1 MVLLTPLLLAPL
13 LTLFWVPAGEGGKF
27 WHMTDIHLDT
37 LYSAAGD
44 RADFCR
50 NSSFGSSAM
59 DSGDY
64 QCDSPLLLLKSAV
77 RAMSQFEP
85 DPEFILWTGDS
96 NPHWNKDLD
105 GNDGPTYPYIWEN
118 LKTIHKILANYFPNA
133 TIVPVLGNH
142 DAFPAD
148 SFPSY
153 ENSSESTNIYTDY
166 LKNGTLGDFIT
177 GSSRDTFK
185 KCGYYS
191 RDLLTSQNTSIKLLN
206 LNTNIYY
213 KNPLASGPDPCGQLD
228 WLELELNN
236 AKASDHVY
244 ITAHVP
250 PGTYERKPQI
260 PFFNSPNDTSLAI
273 QKRFLD
279 ILRTPKHAAKIVA
292 HFYGHIHTDTFR
304 LFLDSATGAKARG
317 VAFIAGSVTPI
328 LWDGRDKSE
337 EFPMASIGTNP
348 GFRLFEFDDS
358 DASLL
363 DYNQY
368 GLDLESLGEKT
379 DDKPEVK
386 SRNRNSKGPL
396 DNDKGKEKR
405 QADIE
410 AIIVDPEVNISS
422 NVTEV
427 SETSM
432 TPVPAVPG
440 MTVETNGIREDV
452 DVDKKSANSSSV
464 NEPRTSDATEPSV
477 TEVTVKAIVSEA
489 EPIDSTNEP
498 VTPSDDVISPEDQRV
513 IDLSSKWKFIYNAT
527 SSFNVQSLSKK
538 EMMQAYKKMVL
549 NPTGDVF
556 KRYYKHNTN
565 NHIVDSGDCNSK
577 CQREHLC
584 SISNFLPDVIGAC
597 LASNDSFH
605 YFYKATK
612 LKPVKPKPSH
622 KPLIT
627 TDAPLKPTDP
637 VIDTYDSYSSHHK
650 TSDEQGD
657 GDDNNNHHGDDDDDN
672 INHNHDEDY
681 INHNDHSSVTG
692 HGSVN
697 REPIEDT
704 GSYGTVKGVGIFLGV
719 ASVAILMLIFF
730 VAIRRFR
737 ANRYRNQEFLL
748 TDSVFRYDGYNQ
760 LDDA

>member
-1 MVLLTPLLLAPL
+1 MGSLTPLVLASL
-13 LTLFWVPAGEGGKF
+13 LTLTWVPSGEGGKF
-27 WHMTDIHLDT
+27 WHITDIHLDT
-37 LYSAAGD
+37 IYSPSGD
-44 RADFCR
+44 RANFCR
-50 NSSFGSSAM
+50 NSSFGSSVM

-64 QCDSPLLLLKSAV
+64 QCDSPLLLFKSAV
-77 RAMSQFEP
+77 RAMSLFEP

-96 NPHWNKDLD
+96 NPHWKEDLD
-105 GNDGPTYPYIWEN
+105 GKAGPDYPYIWKN

-133 TIVPVLGNH
+133 TIIPVLGNH

-153 ENSSESTNIYTDY
+153 ENSTETTNIYTDY

-191 RDLLTSQNTSIKLLN
+191 RDVVTSKNTNIKLIN

-213 KNPLASGPDPCGQLD
+213 NNPLASGLDPCGQLD
-228 WLELELNN
+228 WLEEELNN
-236 AKASDHVY
+236 AKTSDHVY
-244 ITAHVP
+244 IAAHVP
-250 PGTYERKPQI
+250 PGTYERKPDFA
-260 PFFNSPNDTSLAI
+260 FFNSPSNHSLDI
-273 QKRFLD
+273 HKRFVD
-279 ILRTPKHAAKIVA
+279 ILRTPKHAEKIVA

-317 VAFIAGSVTPI
+317 VAFIASSIVPI
-328 LWDGRDKSE
+328 LWDGRNKSE
-337 EFPMASIGTNP
+337 ELPMGSIGTNP

-363 DYNQY
+363 DYTQY
-368 GLDLESLGEKT
+368 GLDLNSLKEN
-379 DDKPEVK
+379 DDKAEESDNKAVNTEVK
-386 SRNRNSKGPL
+386 SRNRNSKM
-396 DNDKGKEKR
+396 GKKKR
-405 QADIE
+405 QAEIE
-410 AIIVDPEVNISS
+410 AQTDSPVVVDSDVNISS
-422 NVTEV
+422 QTHNVTEV
-427 SETSM
+427 AETSM

-440 MTVETNGIREDV
+440 MIVETNDV
-452 DVDKKSANSSSV
+452 KEGVDTDKKQANSSSV
-464 NEPRTSDATEPSV
+464 NQPRTDDATEATV

-498 VTPSDDVISPEDQRV
+498 VTTSDDIISPEDQRV
-513 IDLSSKWKFIYNAT
+513 IDLSTKWKFIYNAT
-527 SSFNVQSLSKK
+527 ASFDVQSLSKK
-538 EMMQAYKKMVL
+538 EMMRAYKRMVA
-549 NPTGDVF
+549 NSTVGIF

-565 NHIVDSGDCNSK
+565 NHIVDDGDCDPK
-577 CQREHLC
+577 CQRNHLC
-584 SISNFLPDVIGAC
+584 AISNFLPDVIAKC

-605 YFYKATK
+605 YYHKDQPQPTPA
-612 LKPVKPKPSH
+612 KPTPRQ
-622 KPLIT
+622 KPLIPT
-627 TDAPLKPTDP
+627 SPASQAPLKPTDP
-637 VIDTYDSYSSHHK
+637 VIDIYDSYSSHHK
-650 TSDEQGD
+650 NSDD
-657 GDDNNNHHGDDDDDN
+657 KDDDN
-672 INHNHDEDY
+672 DDH

-692 HGSVN
+692 HDSVN

-719 ASVAILMLIFF
+719 AGVAILMLIVF
-730 VAIRRFR
+730 VAIRRYR